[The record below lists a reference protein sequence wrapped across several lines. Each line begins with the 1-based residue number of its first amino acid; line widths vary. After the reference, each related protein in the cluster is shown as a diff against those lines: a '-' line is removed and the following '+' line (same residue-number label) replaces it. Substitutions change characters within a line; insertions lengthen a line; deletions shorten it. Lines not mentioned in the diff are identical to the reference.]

1 MNLNLACWRWEKH
14 YLHVLLKVNAV
25 DFFLLFYSSI
35 ILFIIKLAIYPALP
49 RLSFLG
55 SYFALRV
62 FGLYN
67 SFVRKHIFDT
77 ELAISATF
85 GSEIQTFRPIIVWPL
100 SQRFHRAIL
109 CQNRF
114 SSFVRKRI
122 LDSGSAFSATFG
134 IEIQKSGPVTTWPG
148 SQRLHRAII
157 CQNRFSSFV
166 RKRILDSESAFSATF
181 GSEIQ
186 KSGPVMTSPGS
197 IRFHRAIICQNRF
210 SSLVRKRAQTD
221 TQTHIQI
228 FLLFV

>member
-1 MNLNLACWRWEKH
+1 MIWTVRFKHIKRSVSVCFDIQLLRQGHIVFWDPKLLVREGLFPWHMNLNLACWRWEKH
-14 YLHVLLKVNAV
+14 HLYVLLKVNVV

-85 GSEIQTFRPIIVWPL
+85 GSEIQTFRPIIIWPL

-122 LDSGSAFSATFG
+122 LDSELAISATFG
-134 IEIQKSGPVTTWPG
+134 SEIHKSGPVSNWPLF
-148 SQRLHRAII
+148 QRFHRAII

-166 RKRILDSESAFSATF
+166 RKR
-181 GSEIQ
+181 G
-186 KSGPVMTSPGS
+186 
-197 IRFHRAIICQNRF
+197 
-210 SSLVRKRAQTD
+210 QTN
-221 TQTHIQI
+221 TQTYRTS
-228 FLLFV
+228 FY